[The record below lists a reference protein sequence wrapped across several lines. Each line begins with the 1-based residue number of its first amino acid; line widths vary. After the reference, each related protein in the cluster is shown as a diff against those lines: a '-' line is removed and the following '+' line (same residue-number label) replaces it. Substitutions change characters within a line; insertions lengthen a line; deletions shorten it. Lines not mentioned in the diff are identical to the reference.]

1 MRLYA
6 SLILLTLA
14 LAGCGPRGRTTACG
28 ISSLAGPVM
37 ILDQFSV
44 PGQTLGVPPSNLPE
58 VVAVRVAAG
67 PVVRGLMGRTDSL
80 IVVGVDEALPATP
93 VPGFGVLITGM
104 EGRVRG
110 VILFEGAPV
119 PGAPLLGS
127 VHAGT
132 LNLPLLGLRV
142 DPSRIEDAR
151 CPMFP
156 DSTTSR

>member
-1 MRLYA
+1 MRQFP
-6 SLILLTLA
+6 SLVLLA
-14 LAGCGPRGRTTACG
+14 LAAAGCGPRAGTPACG

-44 PGQTLGVPPSNLPE
+44 PGQTLGVPPANLPE

-67 PVVRGLMGRTDSL
+67 PVVRGLVGRTDSL
-80 IVVGVDEALPATP
+80 IVVGVDQALPATP

-119 PGAPLLGS
+119 DGAPLLGS
-127 VHAGT
+127 VHLDT

-156 DSTTSR
+156 DSVASR